1 MKKLILTLLLL
12 IPSLSWGKT
21 YMTQCVSDSG
31 NSIYDLSLYTS
42 SADGTIRYRYMGQDI
57 IYDVHIYSSNNDL
70 VRGIATFKS
79 SNSGETKGNPFDFQ
93 YFPSLNK
100 FSELNI
106 IARCS

>member
-1 MKKLILTLLLL
+1 MKTLLALLLL

-21 YMTQCVSDSG
+21 YMTQCVSESG
-31 NSIYDLSLYTS
+31 NSIYDLSLNTS
-42 SADGTIRYRYMGQDI
+42 SSDGTIRYRYMGQDI
-57 IYDVHIYSSNNDL
+57 IYDVHIYSSDNDL
-70 VRGIATFKS
+70 VKGIATFKS

-106 IARCS
+106 IARCT

>member
-1 MKKLILTLLLL
+1 MRVLIALFLI
-12 IPSLSWGKT
+12 IPSLSWGEI

-31 NSIYDLSLYTS
+31 NSIYDLSLNTS
-42 SADGTIRYRYMGQDI
+42 STDGTIRYRYMGQDI
-57 IYDVHIYSSNNDL
+57 IYDVHIYSSDNDL

-79 SNSGETKGNPFDFQ
+79 SNSGETKGNPFEFQ